1 MMDVSTEEG
10 FNTIL
15 RGLSSIHSDYPT
27 SCTFNSTEYGGH
39 LKVPNFAKTSNGA
52 NTWCALPTANRS
64 HIDCDINAMPDAQR
78 LCWCP
83 GETIRYESPIYL
95 HNLFQA
101 WGDTRLYMDTYGGSP
116 AGGYGVEGVT
126 SPTRDGLTGT
136 FTLHPSLRNTR
147 GTGPISIG
155 DTLYIRSEYIGSVG
169 VKTWLRTW
177 GGSAQVGGL
186 GVMTDP
192 TIPAPSPTP
201 AQWVVHSYH
210 DAKPVGSPVVEGDLI
225 ELFNTYDD
233 GTGGRWLETYG
244 GGSASDH
251 LGVEAS
257 PTRNRGSGNSNVWEI
272 LLPA

>member
-1 MMDVSTEEG
+1 
-10 FNTIL
+10 
-15 RGLSSIHSDYPT
+15 
-27 SCTFNSTEYGGH
+27 
-39 LKVPNFAKTSNGA
+39 
-52 NTWCALPTANRS
+52 
-64 HIDCDINAMPDAQR
+64 
-78 LCWCP
+78 
-83 GETIRYESPIYL
+83 
-95 HNLFQA
+95 
-101 WGDTRLYMDTYGGSP
+101 MDTYGGSP
-116 AGGYGVEGVT
+116 AGGYGVEGVA

-136 FTLHPSLRNTR
+136 FTLHR
-147 GTGPISIG
+147 GHTQTDIIHFTGQPISIG

-192 TIPAPSPTP
+192 TIPSSSLQRNSRDPTP

-210 DAKPVGSPVVEGDLI
+210 DAKPVGSPVIEGDLI